1 MASGTPVAILFA
13 LQTVAPS
20 LKTVSDTLQ
29 ISEIPVEGYERV
41 VRGVDPQTG
50 LHAIIA
56 VHDTTLGPALGGLRM
71 WNYASEED
79 ALFDV
84 LRLSKGMSY
93 KSAVAKTGLG
103 GGKAVIIG
111 DSKTIKSEGL
121 YLAMGRLVDSL
132 DGLYTT
138 AEDVNTKIADLE
150 IVRRATKYVTGL
162 SRESGGSGNPSPYTA
177 YGVYLGVRAALGW
190 AFDNDDPKGKT
201 IAIQGVGAVG
211 GSLCERLAEA
221 GANIYVADRNQAKLD
236 ELTEKYGCKQVSAE
250 EILSIE
256 CDLLAPCALGGILND
271 DTIPKLNTKV
281 VAGAANNLLLKPEH
295 GKALSERG
303 ILYAPDY
310 VINAGGI
317 VNVSVEF
324 HDGGYNE
331 EVALSKIERIPQ
343 ALKELWTISR
353 EEGIPSSDAADRLA
367 ERILAEGKAAKA

>member
-1 MASGTPVAILFA
+1 VAPKSPVATLFA
-13 LQTVAPS
+13 LQTAAASPI
-20 LKTVSDTLQ
+20 TVSDTLQ

-84 LRLSKGMSY
+84 LRLSKGMTY
-93 KSAVAKTGLG
+93 KSAVAHTGLG
-103 GGKAVIIG
+103 GGKAVMIG

-132 DGLYTT
+132 GGLYTT
-138 AEDVNTKIADLE
+138 AEDVNTSIGDLE

-162 SRESGGSGNPSPYTA
+162 SRADGGSGNPSPYTA

-211 GSLCERLAEA
+211 GPLAERLAEA
-221 GANIYVADRNQAKLD
+221 GATVYAADRNQARLD
-236 ELTEKYGCKQVSAE
+236 ELTEKHGVKQVKAD
-250 EILSIE
+250 EILGME

-271 DTIPKLNTKV
+271 ESIPQLRTKA

-295 GKALSERG
+295 GKALSDRG

-331 EVALSKIERIPQ
+331 EVALRKIERIPQ
-343 ALKELWTISR
+343 ALKELWTISK

-367 ERILAEGKAAKA
+367 QRIVAEGRATKA

>member
-1 MASGTPVAILFA
+1 MAPKSPVATLFA
-13 LQTVAPS
+13 LQTAAASPI
-20 LKTVSDTLQ
+20 TVSDTLQ

-84 LRLSKGMSY
+84 LRLSKGMTY
-93 KSAVAKTGLG
+93 KSAVAHTGLG
-103 GGKAVIIG
+103 GGKAVMIG

-132 DGLYTT
+132 GGLYTT
-138 AEDVNTKIADLE
+138 AEDVNTSIGDLE

-162 SRESGGSGNPSPYTA
+162 SRADGGSGNPSPYTA

-211 GSLCERLAEA
+211 GPLAERLAEA
-221 GANIYVADRNQAKLD
+221 GATVYAADRNQARLD
-236 ELTEKYGCKQVSAE
+236 ELTEKHGVKQVKAD
-250 EILSIE
+250 EILGME

-271 DTIPKLNTKV
+271 ESIPQLRTKA

-295 GKALSERG
+295 GKALSDRG

-331 EVALSKIERIPQ
+331 EVALRKIERIPQ
-343 ALKELWTISR
+343 ALKELWTISK

-367 ERILAEGKAAKA
+367 QRIVAEGRATKA